1 MLRTLCFLLFLANSF
16 LGFSQD
22 EKFPQSLTAGV
33 EFRPIF
39 PASFLNTGKQ
49 KVQNDSYRI
58 TVSPTFGFSAGMTV
72 RYGFHKRFALETGI
86 NFVQRNYDLNVNRDS
101 VAPIGIS
108 PGSPAFNSN
117 TDFTIIGYEHPIKVL
132 FFVQL
137 SKRLFMNAAAGFQF
151 TFFPSDIYTT
161 NEESN
166 DNGQVFQHYSERIG
180 IDGKIQGLNND
191 GFIHAGGMLN
201 LGMEYRTKKS
211 GYFYLG
217 GTYHVPFSNVYR
229 SRFEYTDQNSPVPIK
244 DQVQEIF
251 LNGSYLTFDIR
262 YFFHSQPLIKKDK
275 KKRKKNRAGRG
286 DSDSNSDN

>member
-1 MLRTLCFLLFLANSF
+1 MVTCWVLN
-16 LGFSQD
+16 GFAQD
-22 EKFPQSLTAGV
+22 EKFPQTITAGV

-39 PASFLNTGKQ
+39 PAAFLNTGDQ
-49 KVQNDSYRI
+49 SVANDSYRI
-58 TVSPTFGFSAGMTV
+58 NVSPKFGFSAGMTV

-86 NFVQRNYDLNVNRDS
+86 NFVQRNYDLNIRRDS
-101 VAPIGIS
+101 VAPIGIN
-108 PGSPAFNSN
+108 PGSSAFNSN
-117 TDFTIIGYEHPIKVL
+117 TDFTIIGYEHPIKLL

-137 SKRLFMNAAAGFQF
+137 SERFYMNAAAGFQF
-151 TFFPSDIYTT
+151 TFLPSDIYTT

-166 DNGQVFQHYSERIG
+166 DDGQVFQHYSERIG

-229 SRFEYTDQNSPVPIK
+229 SRFEYTDLNSPVPIN

-262 YFFHSQPLIKKDK
+262 YFFHSQPLVKKDK
-275 KKRKKNRAGRG
+275 KKKRKKRASKG
-286 DSDSNSDN
+286 NSDADQGN